1 MKNRRS
7 FLSRVGAIGALFG
20 FAGSVAGAQTSA
32 STERWRPVKDAKDDW
47 YDQIPGKRRIFFDCT
62 SPAGVVD
69 GGMFAGNFFNGNKE
83 GYGLEPGDLAVLVGF
98 RHNATCFGFNE
109 AMWNKYGKV
118 FSDNAG
124 PWKDPKTGEPATTNV
139 RKTSLENLAK
149 RGVHFTLCNLSTH
162 RFSSAV
168 ARATDQ
174 KADDVYK
181 EISANLMPNARLV
194 PAGIV
199 AVDRA
204 QEHGYSIAYVG

>member
-7 FLSRVGAIGALFG
+7 FLTRVSAVSALFG
-20 FAGSVAGAQTSA
+20 FAGAAADAQTAAPAGTWQPLRDS
-32 STERWRPVKDAKDDW
+32 KDDW
-47 YDQIPGKRRIFFDCT
+47 YEAAGSKRRLFLDCT

-69 GGMFAGNFFNGNKE
+69 GAMFAGNFFTGNKN
-83 GYGLEPGDLAVLVGF
+83 GYNLEPADLAVLVGF
-98 RHNATCFGFNE
+98 RHNATCFGYND
-109 AMWNKYGKV
+109 AMWNKYGKA
-118 FSDNAG
+118 FSDAAG
-124 PWKDPKTGEPATTNV
+124 PWKDPKTGEAATTNI

-149 RGVHFTLCNLSTH
+149 RGVRFTLCELSTH
-162 RFSSAV
+162 RFSSAA
-168 ARATDQ
+168 ARATGGN
-174 KADDVYK
+174 ADEIFK

>member
-7 FLSRVGAIGALFG
+7 FLSRVGAIGAFLG
-20 FAGSVAGAQTSA
+20 LGSEAGAQTAA
-32 STERWRPVKDAKDDW
+32 STDRWRPVKDAKDDW

-62 SPAGVVD
+62 SPSGVVD

-83 GYGLEPGDLAVLVGF
+83 GYGLEPADLAVIVGF

-139 RKTSLENLAK
+139 RKTSIENLAK

-174 KADDVYK
+174 KADEVYK